1 MSSCV
6 RLSSL
11 PLLANAHG
19 SGSTTQSLSLK
30 PDDTFTC
37 EMLTEALKDALDEPA
52 DPTDLDQMLAP
63 PPGAIVGGGA
73 SGSKLPGGGAG
84 TPGASAEMMMVG

>member
-1 MSSCV
+1 
-6 RLSSL
+6 
-11 PLLANAHG
+11 
-19 SGSTTQSLSLK
+19 
-30 PDDTFTC
+30 
-37 EMLTEALKDALDEPA
+37 MLTEALKDALDEPA